1 MAVDERAAE
10 LKKASENLT
19 RVTQELQKFNES
31 AGVEVANIVGRNLK
45 KVTDP
50 FVSSIMNIPGVAMLG
65 DIGKSLGNRLFA
77 KRKEKREM
85 EHLRHLI
92 NERMEGV
99 ELSKKQFEALKL
111 NEEIAQAQKEETEK
125 MTAAAKT
132 ILGIGKDDE
141 SGDVKKGLAKLDES
155 LKDVQRA
162 ILSTNPEQ
170 LEQLKLKEVKLNE
183 DIKSLEEKSNLDK
196 IDQQTL
202 VQLKEQKEKTQEL
215 ITQGS
220 ETTDTSVLLEQ
231 QLSFLKDQKT
241 SLVELTKV
249 GSDSSNVEK
258 TTAEVLG
265 GIQNSAAQQV
275 ALAQSGL
282 KSGAA
287 QAEAENE
294 LQRREDRRDI
304 LFGDIA
310 NGIQDMKD
318 GIINGL
324 AGLKDKG
331 LLGLGILAGLVAA
344 PFVAIKAFF
353 IQLAV
358 EVKVLRDI
366 VKGIKNGKFFTSI
379 GKILNSLFDTIS
391 KGFKTLMPGAGT
403 GTNPFSNVTK
413 SFTDSTKK
421 VSNIFKPIFNT
432 VDTATDAVKNSTA
445 VKTFSKVTENITRF
459 FKAISDV
466 FGKAGTGQFL
476 KGDTIKMFGKFGD
489 DMSQLVGKIKIFFK
503 PVVDIIGKVTT
514 GASNIIKALPGFSA
528 VTGFA
533 ATIGKTLGKIFL
545 PITILMGVFDFVTGF
560 MEGYKEDGIIGG
572 IREGIIGVVDGLVG
586 GLIRLVTG
594 ALSFILDLL
603 GFDKFAESITKN
615 VNEALDGLF
624 DSFRGLF
631 DIIKGIFTFDLG
643 LIGDGIGKIFDGIV
657 NVITAPFDMVY
668 GLVQDIFSFVGFELP
683 DFDLSDMITGFIGDA
698 YNFVKDKVT
707 GFFSYFGFGGGD
719 EEEELERTKEE
730 ERKLRDAGAVSTDG
744 LVTSTSTRNGI
755 TDVVASEARLQ
766 SQGFEVASPE
776 QRAELERLAAERTAN
791 AQQALEDFRNA
802 PKLSDAIGNVTE
814 KMSAVFSSI
823 GSTVSS
829 GFSVA
834 KNFATDLFTISDQEK
849 EAMSASLTKLSDIT
863 SSGLSSATSFIKN
876 LFTFSEEDASIAGIT
891 TKMIDIVLAPYNIAI
906 NFLKG
911 IFGFGVDEEGIV
923 PPFSLGELI
932 VGVVTDI
939 IDFFKGLFDIDIM
952 GLVKS
957 IPGADKILDFFGF
970 SGDKPEVVT
979 PQTSQSDALLAA
991 EMERDDLQRAV
1002 DKGGFFQVGRSS
1014 EDEVARINQLNE
1026 EIARLKMAERQEQ
1039 VTVVNNNNIVNANTS
1054 NNASTTTIAPM
1065 RDTTPPPGT
1074 LPAYG

>member
-287 QAEAENE
+287 QSEAENE
-294 LQRREDRRDI
+294 LQRREDRRDT
-304 LFGDIA
+304 LFSDIA

-445 VKTFSKVTENITRF
+445 VKTFGKVTENITKF
-459 FKAISDV
+459 INSIKN
-466 FGKAGTGQFL
+466 GL
-476 KGDTIKMFGKFGD
+476 KPFIDG
-489 DMSQLVGKIKIFFK
+489 LGKIA
-503 PVVDIIGKVTT
+503 T
-514 GASNIIKALPGFSA
+514 GTSNFIKALPGFSG
-528 VTGFA
+528 VVKFA
-533 ATIGKTLGKIFL
+533 GTIGKTLGKIFL

-586 GLIRLVTG
+586 GIIRMVTG
-594 ALSFILDLL
+594 AVSFILDLL
-603 GFDKFAESITKN
+603 GFDKFAASITKN

-624 DSFRGLF
+624 DSFRGVF
-631 DIIKGIFTFDLG
+631 DIVKGIFTFDLG

-814 KMSAVFSSI
+814 KMGTVFSGIGSAV
-823 GSTVSS
+823 ST
-829 GFSVA
+829 GFTAA
-834 KNFATDLFTISDQEK
+834 KNFVV
-849 EAMSASLTKLSDIT
+849 
-863 SSGLSSATSFIKN
+863 N
-876 LFTFSEEDASIAGIT
+876 LFTFSDEDASVAGIA
-891 TKMIDIVLAPYNIAI
+891 TKLIDIVLAPYNIAI

-979 PQTSQSDALLAA
+979 PQTFQSDALLAA

-1039 VTVVNNNNIVNANTS
+1039 VTVVNNNNVVNANTS
-1054 NNASTTTIAPM
+1054 NSASTTTIAPM

-1074 LPAYG
+1074 VPVYG